1 MTSNAGMLHLLMK
14 QENEC
19 NDCNASKQ
27 RKASHLQGANIHNPI
42 WRQMVVEWC
51 YQVIDHI
58 SADRELVYITMNIL
72 DRFLSAHM
80 LKRSD
85 TCTDNT
91 ANTTS
96 RQYLTDKKD
105 YETAVM
111 TALLMT
117 MKLQGLSSLCIND
130 LVQMSSNSVTS
141 LDIVQVGKEIIQC
154 LTWNKQI
161 PTAARFAHALVQVLP
176 DTVSESTMMNI
187 FENAVFQI
195 ELSVQ
200 DESCS
205 HQAPSLV
212 AWMAFENA
220 ISATSMPSCVKGSV
234 RSSIAQEMRHVY
246 NSGLRK
252 RLQNFQFQSFVS
264 SHASN
269 IIPPD
274 GDDDCC
280 NGVLVETQSIESF
293 CLRARSLTE
302 SSIIS
307 LENLKNIP
315 SLPQQEIEVEEGS
328 SKRIE
333 HFSPALRR
341 TKRARFC

>member
-1 MTSNAGMLHLLMK
+1 MSSNLDMLHRLMK

-27 RKASHLQGANIHNPI
+27 RKASYSQGANIHNPI

-72 DRFLSAHM
+72 DRFLSVQM

-85 TCTDNT
+85 TDN
-91 ANTTS
+91 AAKTTS

-161 PTAARFAHALVQVLP
+161 PTAARFAHVLVQLLP
-176 DTVSESTMMNI
+176 ITVNEATMMNI

-220 ISATSMPSCVKGSV
+220 ISATSLPCSVGASV
-234 RSSIAQEMRHVY
+234 RSLIAQEIGHVY
-246 NSGLRK
+246 DTCLRK

-274 GDDDCC
+274 DDDDCS
-280 NGVLVETQSIESF
+280 GVVSETQSIESF
-293 CLRARSLTE
+293 SLRARPLTE

-315 SLPQQEIEVEEGS
+315 SLQQENEGDQGS

-333 HFSPALRR
+333 NFSPALRR